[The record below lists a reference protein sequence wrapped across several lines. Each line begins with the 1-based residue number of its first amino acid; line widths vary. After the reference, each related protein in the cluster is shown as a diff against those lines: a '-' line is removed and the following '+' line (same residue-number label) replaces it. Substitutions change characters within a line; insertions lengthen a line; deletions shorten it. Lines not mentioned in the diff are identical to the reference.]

1 MYLYGMKFRFHKY
14 QGTGND
20 FIMIDDREQQF
31 PATDVAFIEHCC
43 DRRFGIGA
51 DGLIL
56 IQNHPTADFKMVY
69 FNADGRESTLCGN
82 GARCTVAFAAS
93 LGIIEKQTTFMAI
106 DGLHTATIEKD
117 QSVALR
123 MHDVSDFRCEKDH
136 TFLDTG
142 SPHHVAMVADLSQF
156 AVVEK
161 GRAIRRGAPYFDEGT
176 NVNFVEKVNEN
187 TFAVR
192 TYERGVED
200 ETLSCGTGATAVAL
214 AMHKTGVTAAQSI
227 HVIVEGGQLI
237 VSFNAGKSTYT
248 NIDLQGPAT
257 FVFEGEIA

>member
-1 MYLYGMKFRFHKY
+1 MKFRFYKY

-20 FIMIDDREQQF
+20 FIMIDDRANRF
-31 PATDVAFIEHCC
+31 PQYDIAYIAHCC

-56 IQNHPTADFKMVY
+56 IQNHPTADFKMFY

-117 QSVALR
+117 HTVALR
-123 MHDVSDFRCEKDH
+123 MHDVNDFRCEKDY

-142 SPHHVAMVADLSQF
+142 SPHHVSMVTDLSQF

-161 GRAIRRGAPYFDEGT
+161 GREIRNGAPYFEEGS
-176 NVNFVEKVNEN
+176 NVNFVEKVNNN
-187 TFAVR
+187 TFAIR

-214 AMHKTGVTAAQSI
+214 AMHKIGVTTEQSLNI
-227 HVIVEGGQLI
+227 LVEGGQLI
-237 VSFNAGKSTYT
+237 VSFQVGDNAYI

>member
-1 MYLYGMKFRFHKY
+1 MKFRFHKY

-20 FIMIDDREQQF
+20 FIMIDDREALF
-31 PATDVAFIEHCC
+31 PQDDIAYIAHCC

-82 GARCTVAFAAS
+82 GARCTVSFAAS
-93 LGIIEKQTTFMAI
+93 LGIIENQATFMAI
-106 DGLHTATIEKD
+106 DGRHTATIEND
-117 QSVALR
+117 QTVALR

-142 SPHHVAMVADLSQF
+142 SPHHVTMVTDLPQF
-156 AVVEK
+156 AVVKK
-161 GRAIRRGAPYFDEGT
+161 GREIRNGAPYFEEGS
-176 NVNFVEKVNEN
+176 NVNFVEKVDKN
-187 TFAVR
+187 TFAIR

-214 AMHKTGVTAAQSI
+214 AMHKTGVTTAQRLNI
-227 HVIVEGGQLI
+227 LVEGGELT
-237 VSFNAGKSTYT
+237 VSFQAEESAYT

>member
-1 MYLYGMKFRFHKY
+1 MKTSFHKY

-20 FIMIDDREQQF
+20 FIMIDDRSMTF
-31 PATDVAFIEHCC
+31 PASNKDYIAHCC

-56 IQNHPTADFKMVY
+56 VQNHPTADFKMVY

-93 LGIIEKQTTFMAI
+93 LGIIAQDTRFMAI
-106 DGLHTATIEKD
+106 DGEHTAHIHAD

-123 MHDVSDFRCEKDH
+123 MHDVSAFRCEKDH

-142 SPHHVAMVADLSQF
+142 SPHHVTLVENLAQF
-156 AVVEK
+156 PVKEK
-161 GRAIRRGAPYFDEGT
+161 GREIRQGKPYFAEGS
-176 NVNFVEKVNEN
+176 NVNFVEKI
-187 TFAVR
+187 TSDTYAIR

-214 AMHKTGVTAAQSI
+214 AMHKTGETTAERI
-227 HVIVEGGQLI
+227 NIMVEGGQLRI
-237 VSFNAGKSTYT
+237 SFSPKEDGYT
-248 NIDLQGPAT
+248 EIDLQGPAN
-257 FVFEGEIA
+257 FVFEGEIE

>member
-1 MYLYGMKFRFHKY
+1 MYLYRMSFRFHKY

-20 FIMIDDREQQF
+20 FIMIDDRKTSF
-31 PATDVAFIEHCC
+31 PQDDIAYIAHCC

-69 FNADGRESTLCGN
+69 YNADGRESTLCGN

-106 DGLHTATIEKD
+106 DGLHKATIEKD
-117 QSVALR
+117 QTVSLR
-123 MHDVSDFRCEKDH
+123 MHNVSDFRCEKDY

-142 SPHHVAMVADLSQF
+142 SPHHVEMVADLPQF
-156 AVVEK
+156 NVLEK
-161 GRAIRRGAPYFDEGT
+161 GRAIRQGAPYFEAGS

-187 TFAVR
+187 TFAIR

-214 AMHKTGVTAAQSI
+214 AMHKTGITSAQSI
-227 HVIVEGGQLI
+227 HIIVEGGKLT
-237 VSFNAGKSTYT
+237 VSFEAGESAYT

>member
-1 MYLYGMKFRFHKY
+1 MQIRFYKY

-20 FIMIDDREQQF
+20 FIMIDDRDATF
-31 PATDVAFIEHCC
+31 PQEDIAYIAHCC

-56 IQNHPTADFKMVY
+56 VQNHPTADFKMVY
-69 FNADGRESTLCGN
+69 FNADGRESSLCGN

-93 LGIIEKQTTFMAI
+93 LGIIDKRTTFMAI
-106 DGLHTATIEKD
+106 DGLHTATIEAD
-117 QSVALR
+117 QTVALR
-123 MHDVSDFRCEKDH
+123 MHDVTDFRCEKDH

-142 SPHHVAMVADLSQF
+142 SPHHVAMVEDLAHF
-156 AVVEK
+156 PVVEK
-161 GRAIRRGAPYFDEGT
+161 GRSIRRGAPYFEAGS

-187 TFAVR
+187 TFAIR

-214 AMHKTGVTAAQSI
+214 AMHKTKETTAKRI
-227 HVIVEGGQLI
+227 NILVEGGQLT
-237 VSFNAGKSTYT
+237 VSFIAGESYS

-257 FVFEGEIA
+257 FVYQGTIA